1 MRQSWYKQKMYFDSL
16 LKTGIVFEAKK
27 TNCSEKLHLSV
38 KVKTCVDA
46 TTEEKLKKYHVSI
59 LYPFLWHDKRNMLTH
74 DFNKF
79 SFTDTQDKEKRF
91 QNVFI
96 LLFFAANG
104 ICFLYCFW
112 FPNRTK

>member
-1 MRQSWYKQKMYFDSL
+1 MYFDSL
-16 LKTGIVFEAKK
+16 LKTGIVFDAKK

-79 SFTDTQDKEKRF
+79 SFTDTQDKKKDSKMCLSFFFCRKWYMF
-91 QNVFI
+91 FI
-96 LLFFAANG
+96 L
-104 ICFLYCFW
+104 FLVS
-112 FPNRTK
+112 